1 MEKIPPKML
10 RKLSFNF
17 QTQKTA
23 KVVNWGADKGHGNF
37 LICIGNKKIKNPRT

>member
-1 MEKIPPKML
+1 MNKIPTKML

-23 KVVNWGADKGHGNF
+23 KIPLFGQLRMAISQKPPV
-37 LICIGNKKIKNPRT
+37 L